1 MQIWLVIGG
10 IIFYYFFVWD
20 QIIDLNA
27 SRYTQAIRG
36 LVGIPISWGCSALL
50 FVRSLQNWYEWIALT
65 PVVIGTALLGII
77 YSILHDGFDYGAATG
92 PVLVILFGV
101 CAFQVRTIPFVV
113 VVLVSWI
120 IYSSLELFA
129 GNAKS
134 GMFLVNNMSIGTA
147 VFLGIFANVLRDYSL
162 RREFIQERDLSVTE
176 ARVDEL
182 LGLAPRRLRILV
194 SYRRRDSEAIAGRVR
209 DRLVRHFGEDSVFM
223 DIDSIPLGVDFRDY
237 ITSAIKR
244 ADILLVVIGPNWL
257 GIQADGSSRL
267 DDETDPVRLEIEV
280 AQENR
285 IQIIPI
291 LVNGAA
297 IPPPNALPHSLMKF
311 SFLNAASV
319 DAGRDFHQHMDRLI
333 RSLNVDKN
341 LKENTPVG

>member
-1 MQIWLVIGG
+1 MPYRCRT
-10 IIFYYFFVWD
+10 F
-20 QIIDLNA
+20 
-27 SRYTQAIRG
+27 
-36 LVGIPISWGCSALL
+36 LL
-50 FVRSLQNWYEWIALT
+50 QRRTTCPPAWRCRPRHRSKSTYAFPHPPE
-65 PVVIGTALLGII
+65 TARR
-77 YSILHDGFDYGAATG
+77 H
-92 PVLVILFGV
+92 
-101 CAFQVRTIPFVV
+101 
-113 VVLVSWI
+113 
-120 IYSSLELFA
+120 
-129 GNAKS
+129 
-134 GMFLVNNMSIGTA
+134 NMSIGTA

-162 RREFIQERDLSVTE
+162 RREFIQKRDLSVTE

-223 DIDSIPLGVDFRDY
+223 DIDSVPLGVDFRDY

-257 GIQADGSSRL
+257 GIQADGNSRL
-267 DDETDPVRLEIEV
+267 DDETDPVRLEIEA
-280 AQENR
+280 AQESR

-291 LVNGAA
+291 LVHGAA
-297 IPPPNALPHSLMKF
+297 IPPPNALPLSLLKF

-341 LKENTPVG
+341 LKENTPAG